1 MTETQD
7 HKPQHPQD
15 NFSRIFQEHFP
26 SSLGAPSTYTFDRE
40 DIFFDREDIF
50 FDAE

>member
-1 MTETQD
+1 MAISDDKQL
-7 HKPQHPQD
+7 HFSD
-15 NFSRIFQEHFP
+15 NFYKLFYDHFP
-26 SSLGAPSTYTFDRE
+26 SALGPEDTYTWDRE